1 MVLLS
6 SFLALPLANFCQK
19 LSIFYPYMFRE
30 EQGAPASSFLSSLLI
45 CYPCLPSSVYLSV
58 CKNNLGVS
66 KNARNWNSCLV
77 QEPEPEPVPLIGVMA
92 ELEKI
97 LLIEIFCSMSLL
109 RVRKAQLFFSRLFC
123 ALTGKS

>member
-1 MVLLS
+1 
-6 SFLALPLANFCQK
+6 
-19 LSIFYPYMFRE
+19 MFRE

-45 CYPCLPSSVYLSV
+45 RYPCLPSVYLSV

-77 QEPEPEPVPLIGVMA
+77 QEPEPVPIIGMMA

-109 RVRKAQLFFSRLFC
+109 SVRKAQLFFSRLFC